1 MPILPQKPVVTIDG
15 NFSDWVSSERIDYGD
30 VTGYSLF
37 SEAQNGFLYFD
48 LNAPTGVAIGATTT
62 IWLNT
67 DLNAATGYQ
76 IFGSGGGAEYN
87 VEINADGTASV
98 YQDSAG
104 QTAPTLVLNNIS
116 IAYSA
121 DKTQVELA
129 IPLASIGNPSNP
141 LDVLYDINNSTF
153 GPTSYTNQPYVAPNA
168 DVTRTPT
175 HKVAIVYS
183 DTTAANYFRAL
194 GDAAGAP
201 STAYDDLFMAAQNQA
216 RMAGVSYDIIDEL
229 QLTNVNNLI
238 GYDALIFPAM
248 TDVNTAQLPAIMSA
262 LTSAVYD
269 YHIPIITSGDFLT
282 NDQTGAPLASN
293 PYVNM
298 ETLLGLNRVGGG
310 NSGNVSVTAN
320 DLTNPAMKSYTA
332 GQVIQTYTGV
342 GYTDYEPVGNTPK
355 DVLVNQSVTDPTL
368 AGGSETIPG
377 VTETTVGGTTN
388 VEFASQALLGDSNLL
403 SNVIQSVVL
412 GTTPGVA
419 LHTSRD
425 AGIVA
430 VRMDMDQAQVPA
442 DVSPAAG
449 GPGIYDQLIPILQQW
464 KAQYD
469 FVGSYYVD
477 IGDNP
482 TPPPALTLSRRQRTG
497 RRACRTIKQILAL
510 GGEIGTHSYTH
521 LINPPTTTFTAHTV
535 GDTAAGSTTITLDQV
550 PSFYGITVGMW
561 LTGTGIGSNTPLPG
575 TAAKAVRWPSR
586 RSSRSTATPSPSATY
601 RRLGGTDRVHR
612 DHPQPARR

>member
-1 MPILPQKPVVTIDG
+1 M
-15 NFSDWVSSERIDYGD
+15 
-30 VTGYSLF
+30 
-37 SEAQNGFLYFD
+37 
-48 LNAPTGVAIGATTT
+48 
-62 IWLNT
+62 
-67 DLNAATGYQ
+67 
-76 IFGSGGGAEYN
+76 
-87 VEINADGTASV
+87 
-98 YQDSAG
+98 
-104 QTAPTLVLNNIS
+104 
-116 IAYSA
+116 
-121 DKTQVELA
+121 
-129 IPLASIGNPSNP
+129 
-141 LDVLYDINNSTF
+141 
-153 GPTSYTNQPYVAPNA
+153 APNA

-282 NDQTGAPLASN
+282 NDQTGAPLAGN

-388 VEFASQALLGDSNLL
+388 VEFATQALLGDSNLL

-419 LHTSRD
+419 LHTSRM

-430 VRMDMDQAQVPA
+430 ARMDMDQAQVPA

-464 KAQYD
+464 KSQYN

-482 TPPPALTLSRRQRTG
+482 TPAAGSAVDPTTTDWAKSLPYY
-497 RRACRTIKQILAL
+497 KQILAM
-510 GGEIGTHSYTH
+510 GGEIGAHSYTH
-521 LINPPTTTFTAHTV
+521 LINPPATTFTAHVV

-550 PSFYGITVGMW
+550 PSFYGITIGMW
-561 LTGTGIGSNTPLPG
+561 LTGTGIGSSTLSSGAVVHTQVTAVSGNTITISYDPDGAGPAGNVGTTGTLPAG
-575 TAAKAVRWPSR
+575 RRLPSR
-586 RSSRSTATPSPSATY
+586 SQRRTPTSWSPRPALIQARAAIPSPISTSSATQRRSCSRSSGPRSTAPPCRARRRPPPPARTSWPISPRASDTPAMSLAAGPASTPVTRARSATSI
-601 RRLGGTDRVHR
+601 RRSRGPSISRLT
-612 DHPQPARR
+612 

>member
-1 MPILPQKPVVTIDG
+1 
-15 NFSDWVSSERIDYGD
+15 
-30 VTGYSLF
+30 
-37 SEAQNGFLYFD
+37 
-48 LNAPTGVAIGATTT
+48 
-62 IWLNT
+62 
-67 DLNAATGYQ
+67 
-76 IFGSGGGAEYN
+76 
-87 VEINADGTASV
+87 
-98 YQDSAG
+98 
-104 QTAPTLVLNNIS
+104 
-116 IAYSA
+116 
-121 DKTQVELA
+121 
-129 IPLASIGNPSNP
+129 
-141 LDVLYDINNSTF
+141 
-153 GPTSYTNQPYVAPNA
+153 
-168 DVTRTPT
+168 
-175 HKVAIVYS
+175 
-183 DTTAANYFRAL
+183 
-194 GDAAGAP
+194 
-201 STAYDDLFMAAQNQA
+201 
-216 RMAGVSYDIIDEL
+216 MAGVSYDIIDEL

-282 NDQTGAPLASN
+282 NDQTGAPLAGN

-320 DLTNPAMKSYTA
+320 DLSNPAMKSYTA

-425 AGIVA
+425 GGIVA
-430 VRMDMDQAQVPA
+430 ARMDMDQAQVPA

-464 KAQYD
+464 KAQYN

-482 TPPPALTLSRRQRTG
+482 TPAAGSNVDPTTTTG
-497 RRACRTIKQILAL
+497 RRACRTISRSWRWAARSARTPTPISS
-510 GGEIGTHSYTH
+510 TR
-521 LINPPTTTFTAHTV
+521 PPRRSQRTPSAPRRRARPRSPSTRCRRSTASRW
-535 GDTAAGSTTITLDQV
+535 ACGSPARVSARTRRYQA
-550 PSFYGITVGMW
+550 P
-561 LTGTGIGSNTPLPG
+561 P
-575 TAAKAVRWPSR
+575 AKAVRWPTR
-586 RSSRSTATPSPSATY
+586 RSSRSPETPSPSATY
-601 RRLGGTDRVHR
+601 PPASAAPMQGTIGFHTGRHHADLLRCRRRTPTSWSRRPAPTSARRQSFHLRLRVRQLQDDARATAQLGAWPSFHDLRRRRARRGGDRRHQPEHHGLFPLGHRLHRLCHRRLDRHR
-612 DHPQPARR
+612 LRLPERVRLHQSDAAGVRLYRART

>member
-1 MPILPQKPVVTIDG
+1 MAIIKPTITIDG

-30 VTGYSLF
+30 VTGYSLY

-48 LNAPTGVAIGATTT
+48 LNAPTGVAIGPTTT

-76 IFGSGGGAEYN
+76 IFGFAGGAEYN
-87 VEINADGTASV
+87 VEINADGTASL

-104 QTAPTLVLNNIS
+104 QTAPTLVLSNIS

-129 IPLASIGNPSNP
+129 IPLTSIGNPSNP
-141 LDVLYDINNSTF
+141 VDVLYDVNNSTF

-183 DTTAANYFRAL
+183 DTTAANYFRGL

-216 RMAGVSYDIIDEL
+216 RMAGVSYDIIDES

-238 GYDALIFPAM
+238 GYDALIFPSM

-269 YHIPIITSGDFLT
+269 YHISIITSGDFLT
-282 NDQTGAPLASN
+282 NDQTGAPLANN

-332 GQVIQTYTGV
+332 GQVVQTYTGV

-368 AGGSETIPG
+368 AGGSETIPA

-388 VEFASQALLGDSNLL
+388 AEFASQALLGDSNLL

-449 GPGIYDQLIPILQQW
+449 GPGIYDKLLPILTQW
-464 KAQYD
+464 KAQYN

-482 TPPPALTLSRRQRTG
+482 NSP
-497 RRACRTIKQILAL
+497 CRL
-510 GGEIGTHSYTH
+510 
-521 LINPPTTTFTAHTV
+521 
-535 GDTAAGSTTITLDQV
+535 
-550 PSFYGITVGMW
+550 
-561 LTGTGIGSNTPLPG
+561 
-575 TAAKAVRWPSR
+575 
-586 RSSRSTATPSPSATY
+586 
-601 RRLGGTDRVHR
+601 
-612 DHPQPARR
+612 

>member
-1 MPILPQKPVVTIDG
+1 M
-15 NFSDWVSSERIDYGD
+15 
-30 VTGYSLF
+30 
-37 SEAQNGFLYFD
+37 
-48 LNAPTGVAIGATTT
+48 AIGPTTT

-76 IFGSGGGAEYN
+76 IFGFAGGAEYN
-87 VEINADGTASV
+87 VEINADGTASL

-104 QTAPTLVLNNIS
+104 QTAPTLVLSNIS

-129 IPLASIGNPSNP
+129 IPLTSIGNPSNP
-141 LDVLYDINNSTF
+141 VDVLYDVNNSTF
-153 GPTSYTNQPYVAPNA
+153 GPISYTNQPYVAPNA

-183 DTTAANYFRAL
+183 DTTAANYFRGL

-216 RMAGVSYDIIDEL
+216 RMAGVSYDIIDES

-238 GYDALIFPAM
+238 GYDALIFPSM

-269 YHIPIITSGDFLT
+269 YHISIITSGDFLT
-282 NDQTGAPLASN
+282 NDQTGAPLAGN

-377 VTETTVGGTTN
+377 CHRDHGGRHHQCR
-388 VEFASQALLGDSNLL
+388 VRLPGAAGRQ
-403 SNVIQSVVL
+403 QSVVERH
-412 GTTPGVA
+412 PERGVG
-419 LHTSRD
+419 HHSR
-425 AGIVA
+425 G
-430 VRMDMDQAQVPA
+430 R
-442 DVSPAAG
+442 AAHLARCRHRCRAHG
-449 GPGIYDQLIPILQQW
+449 HGPGAGSCRCVPGRRRPRHLRQAAPDPDAVEGAVPISSDRTMSTSVTTRPRL
-464 KAQYD
+464 
-469 FVGSYYVD
+469 
-477 IGDNP
+477 
-482 TPPPALTLSRRQRTG
+482 PALTSIRRQRTG
-497 RRACRTIKQILAL
+497 RRACRIMSRSWRWAARSARTPTPISS
-510 GGEIGTHSYTH
+510 TR
-521 LINPPTTTFTAHTV
+521 PP
-535 GDTAAGSTTITLDQV
+535 
-550 PSFYGITVGMW
+550 
-561 LTGTGIGSNTPLPG
+561 
-575 TAAKAVRWPSR
+575 R
-586 RSSRSTATPSPSATY
+586 RSQRTPSAP
-601 RRLGGTDRVHR
+601 RRR
-612 DHPQPARR
+612 ARRRSPSTRCRRSMASRLACG

>member
-1 MPILPQKPVVTIDG
+1 MAIIKPTITIDG
-15 NFSDWVSSERIDYGD
+15 NFSDWISSERIDYGD
-30 VTGYSLF
+30 VTGYSLY

-48 LNAPTGVAIGATTT
+48 LNAPTGVAIGSTTT

-76 IFGSGGGAEYN
+76 IFGFAGGAEYN
-87 VEINADGTASV
+87 VEINADGTASL

-104 QTAPTLVLNNIS
+104 QTAPTLVLSNIS

-129 IPLASIGNPSNP
+129 IPLTSIGNPSNP
-141 LDVLYDINNSTF
+141 VDVLYDVNNSTF

-183 DTTAANYFRAL
+183 DTTAANYFRGL

-216 RMAGVSYDIIDEL
+216 RMAGVSYDIIDES

-238 GYDALIFPAM
+238 GYDALIFPSM

-269 YHIPIITSGDFLT
+269 YHISIITSGDFLT
-282 NDQTGAPLASN
+282 NDQTGAPLAGN

-388 VEFASQALLGDSNLL
+388 VRVRLPGAAGRQ
-403 SNVIQSVVL
+403 QSVVERHPERGVGHHSRGRAAHL
-412 GTTPGVA
+412 ARCRHRCRAHGHGPGAGSCRRVA
-419 LHTSRD
+419 GRRRPRHLRQAD
-425 AGIVA
+425 PDPAAVEVA
-430 VRMDMDQAQVPA
+430 VRLRRIVLRRHRRQPDSSRRICRRPDDNRLGEEPA
-442 DVSPAAG
+442 VLSSRSWRWAARSARTPTPISSTRPPRRSRRTPSATRRRARRRSPSTRCRRSTASRSACGSPARVSARTRRC
-449 GPGIYDQLIPILQQW
+449 Q
-464 KAQYD
+464 A
-469 FVGSYYVD
+469 
-477 IGDNP
+477 
-482 TPPPALTLSRRQRTG
+482 PP
-497 RRACRTIKQILAL
+497 
-510 GGEIGTHSYTH
+510 
-521 LINPPTTTFTAHTV
+521 
-535 GDTAAGSTTITLDQV
+535 
-550 PSFYGITVGMW
+550 
-561 LTGTGIGSNTPLPG
+561 
-575 TAAKAVRWPSR
+575 AKAVRWPTR
-586 RSSRSTATPSPSATY
+586 RSPRSSGQHHHHQLRP
-601 RRLGGTDRVHR
+601 RRF
-612 DHPQPARR
+612 RRHE